1 MFVFVPKPKWPNN
14 EKYLFSP
21 LHILTPWFLKIFPV
35 WPNSMH
41 SLPPP
46 VPLKVRTCARDFATL
61 PALARIYR
69 LIGVV
74 YLRKGLAT
82 QISFETPDRL
92 PPFAFDKSPPAASVG
107 GGGGAP
113 AAGGRFGSLLTKM
126 ATLSAPGGG
135 GGRVQPAHLMPSRS
149 LRVTSDTLLP
159 SGRNILS
166 WLAFESFCSAATT
179 PIFFNL

>member
-21 LHILTPWFLKIFPV
+21 LHILTPWFLKSFPV

-41 SLPPP
+41 FLPPP
-46 VPLKVRTCARDFATL
+46 VPLTVRTCARDFATL

-82 QISFETPDRL
+82 QIYFETPDSL
-92 PPFAFDKSPPAASVG
+92 PPFAFDKSLPASSVG
-107 GGGGAP
+107 GGAGRRWSRRKFAYENGDP
-113 AAGGRFGSLLTKM
+113 LRAGGRGWSGP
-126 ATLSAPGGG
+126 ASTLDAI
-135 GGRVQPAHLMPSRS
+135 QEPSSHFRH
-149 LRVTSDTLLP
+149 P
-159 SGRNILS
+159 PPI
-166 WLAFESFCSAATT
+166 WQKYIELARF
-179 PIFFNL
+179 